1 MKKMLQY
8 LYLIKVLFFI
18 ILLSCNSKS
27 KKADIEDKTLQSKS
41 VFRCKLKS
49 NDLKNSYYIKVDTF
63 NQCFHSYLYKNE
75 RIILM
80 DTIHFSS
87 LNSLDFS
94 YVPITIIEDDDSL
107 YDLFNLN
114 NNLFVLS
121 SMYFKNSLY
130 TTIQNNTEPS
140 KIMTYLQKPMKILI
154 FENKKMVSFV
164 GEVGSDFI
172 GNKFR
177 NDSLVIEYNNFDFK
191 EKYFYYDTIPKWQ
204 QDES

>member
-63 NQCFHSYLYKNE
+63 NQYFHSYLYKNE

-80 DTIHFSS
+80 DTIHLSS

-107 YDLFNLN
+107 YDLFKLN

-164 GEVGSDFI
+164 GEGGSDFI

-191 EKYFYYDTIPKWQ
+191 EKCFYYDTIPKWQ